1 MASSEEQQARQDIA
15 QDIKSLVKRLPS
27 SIPSAEKSG
36 KIYKIITGPQKESAW
51 MTFNSR
57 FDVLFGE
64 DCRDAE
70 GNLLNIE
77 RGRFGMDAVSNY
89 VARTVVAQGMLHVP
103 MMIKLERLKT
113 ALQLLVNGPLPP
125 PPPMT
130 TTTTSRDPAND
141 GSLPTI
147 PDNDNGN
154 PSAVAPTKR
163 RVPDEKKLAEKAL
176 RSFGVGALAEH
187 ILPPNGMPSSIE
199 GALRV

>member
-57 FDVLFGE
+57 FDVL
-64 DCRDAE
+64 
-70 GNLLNIE
+70 
-77 RGRFGMDAVSNY
+77 GRFGMDAVSNY

-113 ALQLLVNGPLPP
+113 ALQLLVCVIHL
-125 PPPMT
+125 
-130 TTTTSRDPAND
+130 
-141 GSLPTI
+141 
-147 PDNDNGN
+147 
-154 PSAVAPTKR
+154 APTKR

-199 GALRV
+199 GAPRV